1 MPFQSSYPINT
12 GSRQRPISPGGG
24 GRVFP
29 IMTYHGKVN
38 PERSTFS
45 GFRYTKERV
54 GISLVEEYE
63 RGGKSVISVGRKT
76 QKSSHEFYGSDKVDE
91 SVLLL

>member
-1 MPFQSSYPINT
+1 M
-12 GSRQRPISPGGG
+12 G